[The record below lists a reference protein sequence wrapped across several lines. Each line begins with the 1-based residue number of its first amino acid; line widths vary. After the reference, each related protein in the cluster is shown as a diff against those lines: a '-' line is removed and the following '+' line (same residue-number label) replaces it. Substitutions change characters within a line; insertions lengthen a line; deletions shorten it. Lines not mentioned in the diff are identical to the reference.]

1 MEGNHIASKGINN
14 NIKKI
19 NKNLD
24 FLKLLLFFSIDITDE
39 KLLELCIQAIWSY
52 DLIHIPFDSAPINV
66 DIALTLTRM

>member
-39 KLLELCIQAIWSY
+39 KLLELCIQAI
-52 DLIHIPFDSAPINV
+52 
-66 DIALTLTRM
+66 